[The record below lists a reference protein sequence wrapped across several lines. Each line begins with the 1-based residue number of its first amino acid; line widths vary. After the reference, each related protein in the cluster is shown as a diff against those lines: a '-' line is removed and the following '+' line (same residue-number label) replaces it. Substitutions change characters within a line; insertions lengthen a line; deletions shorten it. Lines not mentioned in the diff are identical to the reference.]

1 MWEISLFWDEM
12 IIVYRK
18 AHFWTTFYIDIIQP
32 NLSSFYKLYNVGDTF
47 LGRNDRLFIKGEI
60 LLKNLYYRL
69 IIVYRKADCLYTGI

>member
-32 NLSSFYKLYNVGDTF
+32 NLSSFYKLYNVGDIYTEKPTF
-47 LGRNDRLFIKGEI
+47 GQHSTLII
-60 LLKNLYYRL
+60 KNL
-69 IIVYRKADCLYTGI
+69 I